1 MSTLAHIPLQSL
13 DYSEAERNPAM
24 TIPSTSTLT
33 VTQLCSRIGARIDGV
48 RLAGDLDAAAVGQIR
63 TALLRHKVIFFRDQH
78 HLDDA
83 QQHAFAA
90 RLGTPIAHPSVQQ
103 EGAPIITPIN
113 SDYGKANRWHTDVTF
128 VANYPAASILR
139 AVTLPT
145 YGGSTLWA
153 STAAAYQALP
163 EPLQRL
169 TENLWAL
176 HSNRFDYVAAPQAQ
190 TDEQKLHRTRF
201 EKADFRTEHP
211 VVRVHPETGERTL
224 VAGDF
229 VRGLVGLDNCESQM
243 LLELL
248 QRRIT
253 MPENTIRWNWAAGD
267 VAIWD
272 NRATQHRAIDDYDDQ
287 YRLMHRVTV
296 QGDVPVDVHGQR
308 SRVISGALLQA
319 LETVAS

>member
-1 MSTLAHIPLQSL
+1 
-13 DYSEAERNPAM
+13 M
-24 TIPSTSTLT
+24 TDQ
-33 VTQLCSRIGARIDGV
+33 VTITKLGSRIGARVDGV
-48 RLAGDLDAAAVGQIR
+48 RLRGDLDPTTVGEIR
-63 TALLRHKVIFFRDQH
+63 ETLLTHKVIFFRDQH

-139 AVTLPT
+139 AVTLPS

-319 LETVAS
+319 LESVAS

>member
-1 MSTLAHIPLQSL
+1 
-13 DYSEAERNPAM
+13 M

-33 VTQLCSRIGARIDGV
+33 VTQLGSRIGARIDRV
-48 RLAGDLDAAAVGQIR
+48 RLAGDLDAATVGQIR
-63 TALLRHKVIFFRDQH
+63 EALLRHKVIFFRNQH

-83 QQHAFAA
+83 QQQAFAA
-90 RLGTPIAHPSVQQ
+90 RLGTPIAHPALQQ
-103 EGAPIITPIN
+103 ENAPIITPIN
-113 SDYGKANRWHTDVTF
+113 SDVAKANRWHTDVTF

-139 AVTLPT
+139 AVTLPS

-163 EPLQRL
+163 EPLKHL

-176 HSNRFDYVAAPQAQ
+176 HSNRFDYVTASQMQ
-190 TDEQKLHRTRF
+190 TDKQKAYRTRF

-224 VAGDF
+224 LAGHF
-229 VRGLVGLDNCESQM
+229 VRGFVGLDDYESQL

-253 MPENTIRWNWAAGD
+253 LPENTIRWQWEAGD

-287 YRLMHRVTV
+287 HRLMHRVTV
-296 QGDVPVDVHGQR
+296 MGDMPVDVHGQR
-308 SRVISGALLQA
+308 SRVISGAPLQA
-319 LETVAS
+319 LEAAAS